1 MPFFDLPLDQLWEY
15 RPDVSEPADF
25 DEFWSA
31 TLDEHPW
38 RPDGMALVDVDTGL
52 RDVRVQDLTFPGF
65 DGAPIAAWVISPT
78 AAGPHPAVV
87 HYVGYG
93 GGRGLPEEHLVWA
106 GAGFVQVVMD
116 TRGQG
121 AGWGTGGATAD
132 TGHAGGPAAPGFMT
146 RGIEEPRDYY
156 YRRLYVDAHHAVE
169 AAAALEQVDP
179 TRVAATGGS
188 QGGALAIAA
197 ASLNPRVAAL
207 MADVPFLCHFERALG
222 LTGRDPYEEIVRYL
236 AVHRDKEEQAYST
249 LSYFDNV
256 NLGKR
261 ATAPALF
268 STALMDAVCPPST
281 VFAMRNH
288 YGGPSEIEVYRFNGH
303 EGGAT
308 YQLRKQLAWLK
319 ELSAASS

>member
-1 MPFFDLPLDQLWEY
+1 MPFFDLPLDQLEEY
-15 RPDVSEPADF
+15 RPDVREPADF
-25 DEFWSA
+25 DVFWA
-31 TLDEHPW
+31 TTLDEHPW
-38 RPDGMALVDVDTGL
+38 RANGMTLTDVETGL
-52 RDVRVQDLTFPGF
+52 RGVRVQDLSFPGF
-65 DGAPIAAWVISPT
+65 GGAPIAAWVISPT
-78 AAGPHPAVV
+78 TPGPHPAVV

-121 AGWGTGGATAD
+121 AAWGTGGATAD
-132 TGHAGGPAAPGFMT
+132 TGHAGGPAVPGVMT
-146 RGIEEPRDYY
+146 RGIEDPQDYY

-169 AAAALEQVDP
+169 AAAALEQVDA
-179 TRVAATGGS
+179 TRVAVTGGS

-207 MADVPFLCHFERALG
+207 MADVPFLCHFERAVG
-222 LTGRDPYEEIVRYL
+222 LTGREPYEEIVRYL